1 MHRAEFPDA
10 VHLKTDNTWV
20 LVTAADSGSNDLSK
34 TDQASASLRPRH
46 VSKTKLAMASS
57 NGATPQEESRAL
69 QHTHGEGVVRWSV
82 QIRQGNNE
90 TEVGGTWVDYND
102 EMNMRLEAAYRS
114 ATSTHVVLSYAGGPE
129 YTIWFEMMLQVHVA
143 AFSARPV
150 RRSIVT
156 NGPGI
161 SNEASK
167 VLPQVAEIM

>member
-1 MHRAEFPDA
+1 M
-10 VHLKTDNTWV
+10 
-20 LVTAADSGSNDLSK
+20 TAADSGSNDLSK

-57 NGATPQEESRAL
+57 NGATPHEESRAL

-102 EMNMRLEAAYRS
+102 EMNMRLEA
-114 ATSTHVVLSYAGGPE
+114 TSTHVLLSYAGGPE
-129 YTIWFEMMLQVHVA
+129 YTIWFEMMVQVHVA

-161 SNEASK
+161 SNETSE
-167 VLPQVAEIM
+167 VLPQVAVIM

>member
-10 VHLKTDNTWV
+10 VHLKTDNLVV
-20 LVTAADSGSNDLSK
+20 LVSAADSGSKDLSEN
-34 TDQASASLRPRH
+34 DQASASLRPRH
-46 VSKTKLAMASS
+46 VTKTKLAMASS
-57 NGATPQEESRAL
+57 NGATPHEESRAL

-129 YTIWFEMMLQVHVA
+129 YTIWFEMMVQVHAA

-156 NGPGI
+156 HGPGI
-161 SNEASK
+161 SNEASA
-167 VLPQVAEIM
+167 VLSRVTEIM